1 MEAKGWV
8 IDAFNFEY
16 KQQKYIILVTLF
28 DPKEN
33 KPEYAL
39 VKLEFLAID
48 NFDKS
53 LSTCANSIKL
63 FCTAKELRI
72 FFGINY
78 SENFG
83 DIIKQFYQHLST
95 YIPAQVSNN
104 KTSEQKKAINI
115 SLSKSVSEDPNKIYC
130 YKVRRNP
137 INSDGT
143 LVQRSS
149 YNDNKTRVNRDWLQ
163 NGCLKRK
170 KERENLLNKGFH
182 ALDIL
187 LPLVS

>member
-72 FFGINY
+72 FFWY
-78 SENFG
+78 
-83 DIIKQFYQHLST
+83 
-95 YIPAQVSNN
+95 
-104 KTSEQKKAINI
+104 
-115 SLSKSVSEDPNKIYC
+115 
-130 YKVRRNP
+130 
-137 INSDGT
+137 
-143 LVQRSS
+143 
-149 YNDNKTRVNRDWLQ
+149 
-163 NGCLKRK
+163 
-170 KERENLLNKGFH
+170 
-182 ALDIL
+182 
-187 LPLVS
+187 